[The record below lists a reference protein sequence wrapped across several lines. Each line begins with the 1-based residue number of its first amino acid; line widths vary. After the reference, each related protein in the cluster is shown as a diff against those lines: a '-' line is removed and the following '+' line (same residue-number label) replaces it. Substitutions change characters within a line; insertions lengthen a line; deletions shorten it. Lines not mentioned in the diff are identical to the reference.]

1 MNINRPISPHLTV
14 YNLGFTSILSIIH
27 RITGVALS
35 VALCVFV
42 IILKV
47 ISFHLSSYGIYCI
60 AYFVNN
66 FSGILFTLL
75 GLFII
80 FCIVYHFIAGIRHL
94 VWDTGYALD
103 MQTINLSMYVLLGSV
118 TICTLGIW
126 MLF

>member
-35 VALCVFV
+35 VTLCVFV
-42 IILKV
+42 IVLKM
-47 ISFHLSSYGIYCI
+47 ISFHLSSYNIYAI
-60 AYFVNN
+60 AYYANN
-66 FSGILFTLL
+66 FSGILFSLV
-75 GLFII
+75 GLFLI

-94 VWDTGYALD
+94 VWDTEFGLD
-103 MQTINLSMYVLLGSV
+103 MPKINLSMYILLGFA
-118 TICTLGIW
+118 TIGTLSIW